1 MKILFADDNYLS
13 REIAK
18 SLEKE
23 NESYTIASNG
33 KKALSAID
41 QGINNGDH
49 FDLIFLF
56 DILKGME
63 GATTLKE
70 IRELEEKHRVSLTES
85 SVITMFTTHNEESF
99 FLSTLYADCD
109 YFLQLPVN
117 RLKLAMIMETTKND
131 MALKLPKSA

>member
-56 DILKGME
+56 LWETKDSQMTFALSCSEFGFPLVDPVVDSRYWIGY
-63 GATTLKE
+63 TT
-70 IRELEEKHRVSLTES
+70 IRLRWDLL
-85 SVITMFTTHNEESF
+85 IFWDLF
-99 FLSTLYADCD
+99 
-109 YFLQLPVN
+109 
-117 RLKLAMIMETTKND
+117 
-131 MALKLPKSA
+131 

>member
-23 NESYTIASNG
+23 SESYTIASNG

-70 IRELEEKHRVSLTES
+70 IRELEEKHRVSLT
-85 SVITMFTTHNEESF
+85 
-99 FLSTLYADCD
+99 
-109 YFLQLPVN
+109 
-117 RLKLAMIMETTKND
+117 
-131 MALKLPKSA
+131 